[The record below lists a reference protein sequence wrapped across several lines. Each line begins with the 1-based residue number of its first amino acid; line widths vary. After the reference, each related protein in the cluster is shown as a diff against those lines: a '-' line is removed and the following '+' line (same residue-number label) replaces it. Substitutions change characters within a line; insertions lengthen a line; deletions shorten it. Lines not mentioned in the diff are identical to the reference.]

1 MPFHYVQFFTAT
13 ILNWIP
19 VLQNDSY
26 KNIII
31 DSLNYLVSKGKCDIY
46 AFVIMPNH
54 IHLIWR
60 INQHFERSNIQ
71 RDFLKFTGQQIKFR
85 LQDKKAP
92 LLDKFE
98 INLKDRK
105 YQFWKR
111 NALSIDLY
119 SREVI
124 EQKLDYLH
132 ANPVSGKW
140 NLAEDF
146 FAYPYSSASFYE
158 ESKTNF
164 SFLKHYMEFFEE

>member
-1 MPFHYVQFFTAT
+1 MPFHHVQFFTAT

-19 VLQNDSY
+19 VLHHDSY
-26 KNIII
+26 KDIII
-31 DSLNYLVSKGKCDIY
+31 DSLNYLVVKGKSDLY
-46 AFVIMPNH
+46 GFVIMPNH

-60 INQHFERSNIQ
+60 INQHFERSNVQ

-85 LQDKKAP
+85 LQDMKSP
-92 LLDKFE
+92 LLDKFKV
-98 INLKDRK
+98 NLKDRK

-124 EQKLDYLH
+124 EQKLGYLH

-140 NLAEDF
+140 NLA
-146 FAYPYSSASFYE
+146 
-158 ESKTNF
+158 
-164 SFLKHYMEFFEE
+164 